1 MAAPKRSPAQRK
13 ADLATIA
20 GLYLRGYSQSA
31 IGKRLDISQGQ
42 VSQDLQKVY
51 KHWRE
56 SAVMDFNEAKQREL
70 ARIDVLEVEA
80 WKAWRRTIG
89 KKEKTQTS
97 HSDKDG
103 KRASIT
109 KDDVAGDPRFL
120 STVQW
125 CIEQRCKI
133 LGVYAA
139 EKMAIMEVPYD
150 ELANTFD
157 GRISG
162 LVTRAETSGNPGSI
176 QSTAEGTTPVYLAGV
191 G

>member
-1 MAAPKRSPAQRK
+1 MAARKRTKAQRDT
-13 ADLATIA
+13 DLRTIA
-20 GLYLRGYSQSA
+20 NLYLRGYSQA
-31 IGKRLDISQGQ
+31 YMAEKVGVTHQQI
-42 VSQDLQKVY
+42 SQDLRELGKQ
-51 KHWRE
+51 WRE
-56 SAVMDFNEAKQREL
+56 SPLMDFNEAKQREL

-89 KKEKTQTS
+89 KREKTQTS

-139 EKMAIMEVPYD
+139 EKLAVMEVPYD

-157 GRISG
+157 GRIAGLATRSETDSG
-162 LVTRAETSGNPGSI
+162 SSNL
-176 QSTAEGTTPVYLAGV
+176 
-191 G
+191 